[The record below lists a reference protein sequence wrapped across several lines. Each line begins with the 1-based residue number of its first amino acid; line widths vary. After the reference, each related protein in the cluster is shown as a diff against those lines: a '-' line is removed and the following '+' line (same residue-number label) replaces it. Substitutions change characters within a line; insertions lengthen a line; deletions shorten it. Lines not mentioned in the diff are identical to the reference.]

1 MKQNFTIAGPFG
13 ELSGVINLCEA
24 EAKRCNVLVMAHGFR
39 GSMDG
44 GGRAIK
50 LAEELSQDI
59 CSVVRFNFTWCTML
73 SNQIAELKAV
83 LDFVRE
89 TLKPEKLFLL
99 GRSFGGATS
108 IIVACKE
115 GNCRNAVT
123 ENNGDSVNYATTSWY
138 KRKTYRPDGLV
149 LWSAPN
155 SLKSTFVQVL
165 GEEAFQAALQG
176 QTIVMDDERGHD
188 EIPPAFVLDLLKYD
202 VAELL
207 KKWQSG
213 PLLILHGEKDCIVT
227 PDQARTN
234 LEIAGGIKEL
244 HYLEGDNHH
253 LDLRCKEAIGLV
265 KDWLKKNI

>member
-1 MKQNFTIAGPFG
+1 MKQDFTIAGPFG
-13 ELSGVINLCEA
+13 ELSGVINLCEE
-24 EAKRCNVLVMAHGFR
+24 EAKRRNVLVMAHGFR

-73 SNQIAELKAV
+73 SNQIVELKAV

-108 IIVACKE
+108 IIVACE
-115 GNCRNAVT
+115 DN
-123 ENNGDSVNYATTSWY
+123 
-138 KRKTYRPDGLV
+138 TYRPDGLV

-165 GEEAFQAALQG
+165 GEDAFQAALQQG
-176 QTIVMDDERGHD
+176 KAVVLDDERGRD
-188 EIPPAFVLDLLKYD
+188 EIPPAFVSDLMKYD

-227 PDQARTN
+227 PDQAKTN

-253 LDLRCKEAIGLV
+253 LDLRCKEAIELV
-265 KDWLKKNI
+265 KNWMKKNI